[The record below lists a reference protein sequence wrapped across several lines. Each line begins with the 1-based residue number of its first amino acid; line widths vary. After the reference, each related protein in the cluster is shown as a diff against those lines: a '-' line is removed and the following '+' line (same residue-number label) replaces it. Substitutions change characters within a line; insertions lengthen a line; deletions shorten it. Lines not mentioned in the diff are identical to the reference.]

1 MDSRGKIITT
11 LRLVV
16 GIGLAF
22 GLVYRVLG
30 STEGHL
36 WSAIY
41 EAEISLLL
49 VALFFQGLII
59 CIASYRWN
67 LLLRV
72 QGIRLGFS
80 EVIRLTMIGIFF
92 NLTLPGSVS
101 GDFVKM
107 AYVTRRTPTC
117 KAEAVLTVLLDR
129 VIGIFGLF
137 IVASVMV
144 VYQLPFL
151 LSLDAEF
158 RVVQVTA
165 FLVGLGSIAGIFGI
179 VILKTRQRIMSLL
192 WIASL
197 KHYLTRKL
205 PDSILS
211 RLTRLANALD
221 LYSKHAGVTGIAVIL
236 SILVHS
242 CLAINLYLIGK
253 SLGEVALRLRD
264 FFLVVPVSNAIAAI
278 PITPAGIG
286 TRDAVTAMFFKAMQ
300 VQGELVGMIPVTLT
314 FIILFWGLIGGT
326 VFIFSR
332 IPQPAPHL
340 ISGKPKKQALG
351 N

>member
-1 MDSRGKIITT
+1 MIITAV
-11 LRLVV
+11 RFVM
-16 GIGLAF
+16 GIALALGLLY
-22 GLVYRVLG
+22 GVLK
-30 STEGHL
+30 STESDL
-36 WSAIY
+36 WGALY
-41 EAEISLLL
+41 EAETSLLL
-49 VALFFQGLII
+49 VALVFQGLII

-72 QGIRLGFS
+72 QGICLRAWD
-80 EVIRLTMIGIFF
+80 VIRLTMIGIFF

-101 GDFVKM
+101 GDLVKM
-107 AYVTRRTPTC
+107 AYVTRQTSTS

-129 VIGIFGLF
+129 VIGVFGLF

-144 VYQLPFL
+144 VYQLPLL
-151 LSLDAEF
+151 LSLDVEF
-158 RVVQVTA
+158 QAVQVTA

-197 KHYLTRKL
+197 KHYLARKL

-211 RLTRLANALD
+211 RITRLANALD

-242 CLAINLYLIGK
+242 CLAINLYLIGR

-300 VQGELVGMIPVTLT
+300 VQGEAVGIIPVTLT
-314 FIILFWGLIGGT
+314 LIILFWGLVGGM

-332 IPQPAPHL
+332 IPQPAPHFT
-340 ISGKPKKQALG
+340 SGKPKEQVLE